1 MAKDDKEAKAE
12 PESTEPAAA
21 AVAKAPEPAGPI
33 KIKAMNVSATALTI
47 GPHHEHFA
55 PGTVAMLTQE
65 EFDRFSAFGLVSR
78 QP

>member
-1 MAKDDKEAKAE
+1 MPKDDKEPKAE

-21 AVAKAPEPAGPI
+21 VAKAPEPALPI